1 MIKSY
6 TTPPRK
12 AAPNSETQ
20 GEMQG
25 PPEFRMDDYMI
36 NNLGE
41 LINKRTGQ
49 EATPAEERVYR
60 SVRKSQKK

>member
-1 MIKSY
+1 MIKNY
-6 TTPPRK
+6 ATPPRK
-12 AAPNSETQ
+12 AAPNSEAQ

-25 PPEFRMDDYMI
+25 PPEFRMDDYLI

-49 EATPAEERVYR
+49 KATLAEERIYR
-60 SVRKSQKK
+60 SVRKAQKK